1 MRLMFENYYDKA
13 QRWAHKT
20 PWQLHQENVDFEM
33 GIYDWPRF
41 KQIRYW
47 PVRIFMPA
55 SGRINQI
62 AYRYKLHTEALITV
76 TALFRYRQDKN
87 LYPKNLD
94 ELVTAGYLKN
104 LPMDCF
110 SSKPLVYKKT
120 GDNFLLYSYGPD
132 CKDDGGKP
140 GYNREGKYQM
150 WSDKDG
156 DAIFWPEPEPKSI
169 PEEPYSPEMVN
180 PGY

>member
-1 MRLMFENYYDKA
+1 
-13 QRWAHKT
+13 
-20 PWQLHQENVDFEM
+20 M
-33 GIYDWPRF
+33 GIYDWPRL

-47 PVRIFMPA
+47 PVRVFMLA

-87 LYPKNLD
+87 LYPKNLE
-94 ELVTAGYLKN
+94 ELVTADYMKK

-110 SSKPLVYKKT
+110 SNKPLVYKKAD
-120 GDNFLLYSYGPD
+120 DNFLLYSYGPD

-140 GYNREGKYQM
+140 AYNDKGRYQM
-150 WSDKDG
+150 WSEENA

-169 PEEPYSPEMVN
+169 PEEPYSPEMMA